1 MENFVYGF
9 VVDMDVDIFGCV
21 EKCMYGNL
29 EVDKIGLKYF
39 KNVKKI
45 KKFLERYIK
54 MYLFLCDDGKNE
66 LIYLESIYILK

>member
-9 VVDMDVDIFGCV
+9 VVDMDEDILCCV

-39 KNVKKI
+39 KSVKK
-45 KKFLERYIK
+45 
-54 MYLFLCDDGKNE
+54 
-66 LIYLESIYILK
+66 LKSFWKDI